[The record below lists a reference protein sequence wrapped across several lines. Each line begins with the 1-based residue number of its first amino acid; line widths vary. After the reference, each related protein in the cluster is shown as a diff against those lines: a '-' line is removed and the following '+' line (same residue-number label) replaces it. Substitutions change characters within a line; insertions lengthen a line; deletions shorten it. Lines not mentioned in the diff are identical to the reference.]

1 MIIGSFVISVIRSLE
16 KYKLRKKAIPRPE
29 QQDEWFIASL
39 TPAAYSIFSDS
50 FYQKS
55 EKDDSIYVSI
65 NHHVKENPKAIK
77 VRVMNGINPKTIKMM
92 SPQIAEKCLD
102 IQRAVSPLEFS
113 KIKSAIEATY

>member
-1 MIIGSFVISVIRSLE
+1 M
-16 KYKLRKKAIPRPE
+16 RKKAIPRPE

-50 FYQKS
+50 FYQTS
-55 EKDDSIYVSI
+55 EKEDVYVSI

-102 IQRAVSPLEFS
+102 IHRAVSLSEFS

>member
-1 MIIGSFVISVIRSLE
+1 M
-16 KYKLRKKAIPRPE
+16 RKKAIPRPE

-50 FYQKS
+50 FYQNSSK
-55 EKDDSIYVSI
+55 ENDASIYVSI

-102 IQRAVSPLEFS
+102 IHRAVSPLEFS